1 MTSILDGLRADVTAA
16 FDGTLRDGT
25 LYRQGEGEDEYGN
38 PIPGVWES
46 LGTFQGLR
54 ANYDAAYAAQAGI
67 PRTAARIEI
76 LAASLATA
84 PMRDDRINIE
94 DSWWLITELEV
105 DPADAWFIAECIA
118 ASAVP

>member
-16 FDGTLRDGT
+16 FDGTLRDGELWRAT
-25 LYRQGEGEDEYGN
+25 EIDDGYGN
-38 PIPGVWES
+38 PVSGPPTQVS
-46 LGTFQGLR
+46 TLQGLR

-76 LAASLATA
+76 LAASLSTA

-118 ASAVP
+118 ASAP